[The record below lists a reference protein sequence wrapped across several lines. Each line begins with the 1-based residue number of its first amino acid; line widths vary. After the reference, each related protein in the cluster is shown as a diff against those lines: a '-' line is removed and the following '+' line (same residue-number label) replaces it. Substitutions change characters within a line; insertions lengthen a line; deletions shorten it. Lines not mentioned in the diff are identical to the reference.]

1 MNQLLEKAISIAV
14 DSHSGQVNDKAQPY
28 VLHPLRMMF
37 KAVTIEEK
45 IIAVLHDVIEK
56 PTIDLEYLRSV
67 GFSYRIVLGIDALS
81 RRPQE
86 NYDKYIDRVAENKL
100 ATKVKIIDLDDNI
113 NSLDLDKSQESKSNK
128 FLKYQK
134 ARNTLT

>member
-1 MNQLLEKAISIAV
+1 VIELLDKAISIAV
-14 DSHSGQVNDKAQPY
+14 DSHSGQVNDKSEPY

-56 PTIDLEYLRSV
+56 TTIDLEYLRSV
-67 GFSYRIVLGIDALS
+67 GFSDRIVLAIDALS

-86 NYDKYIDRVAENKL
+86 SYDKYIDRVRKNKL
-100 ATKVKIIDLDDNI
+100 ATKVKIIDLNDNI
-113 NSLDLDKSQESKSNK
+113 SSLNLCEDEGIKSNK

-134 ARNTLT
+134 ARNTLI

>member
-1 MNQLLEKAISIAV
+1 M
-14 DSHSGQVNDKAQPY
+14 
-28 VLHPLRMMF
+28 
-37 KAVTIEEK
+37 AVTIEEK

-56 PTIDLEYLRSV
+56 TTIDFEYLRSA
-67 GFSYRIVLGIDALS
+67 GFSDRIVLAIDALS

-86 NYDKYIDRVAENKL
+86 SYDRYIDRVRENKL

-113 NSLDLDKSQESKSNK
+113 SSLNLGEAEDIKSDK

-134 ARNTLT
+134 ARDTLI

>member
-56 PTIDLEYLRSV
+56 TTIDLEYLRSA
-67 GFSYRIVLGIDALS
+67 GFSDRIVLAIDALS

-86 NYDKYIDRVAENKL
+86 SYDRYIDRVRENKL
-100 ATKVKIIDLDDNI
+100 AIKVKIIDLNDNI
-113 NSLDLDKSQESKSNK
+113 SSLNLGESQDIKSNK

-134 ARNTLT
+134 ARDTLI

>member
-1 MNQLLEKAISIAV
+1 VNQLLEKAISIAV

-56 PTIDLEYLRSV
+56 TTIDLEYLRSV
-67 GFSYRIVLGIDALS
+67 GFSDRIVLGIDALS

>member
-1 MNQLLEKAISIAV
+1 MNKLLDKAISIAV
-14 DSHSGQVNDKAQPY
+14 DSHSGQVNDKAEPY

-56 PTIDLEYLRSV
+56 TTIDLEYLRSA
-67 GFSYRIVLGIDALS
+67 GFSDRIVLAIDALS

-86 NYDKYIDRVAENKL
+86 SYDRYIDRVRENKL
-100 ATKVKIIDLDDNI
+100 AIKVKIIDLDDNI
-113 NSLDLDKSQESKSNK
+113 SSLNLGESQDIKSNK

-134 ARNTLT
+134 ARDTLI

>member
-1 MNQLLEKAISIAV
+1 MNELLDKAISIAV
-14 DSHSGQVNDKAQPY
+14 DSHSGQVNDKAEPY

-37 KAVTIEEK
+37 KVVTIEEK

-56 PTIDLEYLRSV
+56 TTIDLEYLRSA
-67 GFSYRIVLGIDALS
+67 GFSDRIVLAIDALS

-86 NYDKYIDRVAENKL
+86 SYDRYIDRVRENKL
-100 ATKVKIIDLDDNI
+100 ATKIKIIDLDDNI
-113 NSLDLDKSQESKSNK
+113 SSLNLGESQNIESDK

-134 ARNTLT
+134 ARDTLI

>member
-14 DSHSGQVNDKAQPY
+14 DSHSGQVNNKAQPY

-56 PTIDLEYLRSV
+56 TTIDLEYLRSV
-67 GFSYRIVLGIDALS
+67 GFSDRIVLGIDALS

-113 NSLDLDKSQESKSNK
+113 NSLDLDRSQESKSNK

>member
-56 PTIDLEYLRSV
+56 TTIDLEYLRSV
-67 GFSYRIVLGIDALS
+67 GFSDRIVLGIDALS

>member
-56 PTIDLEYLRSV
+56 TTIDLEYLRSV
-67 GFSYRIVLGIDALS
+67 GFSDRIVLGIDALS

-134 ARNTLT
+134 ARNTLI

>member
-1 MNQLLEKAISIAV
+1 MNQLLGKAISIAV
-14 DSHSGQVNDKAQPY
+14 DSHSGQVNDKDQPY

-56 PTIDLEYLRSV
+56 TTIDLEYLRSV
-67 GFSYRIVLGIDALS
+67 GFSDRIVLGIDALS

>member
-1 MNQLLEKAISIAV
+1 MNQLLGKAISIAV

-56 PTIDLEYLRSV
+56 TTIDLEYLRSV
-67 GFSYRIVLGIDALS
+67 GFSDRIVLGIDALS

-113 NSLDLDKSQESKSNK
+113 SSLNLGKSQYIESDK

-134 ARNTLT
+134 ARDTLI

>member
-1 MNQLLEKAISIAV
+1 MNELLDKAISIAV
-14 DSHSGQVNDKAQPY
+14 NSHRGQINKNGEPY

-37 KAVTIEEK
+37 KTIIIEEK

-56 PTIDLEYLRSV
+56 TTIDLEYLRSA
-67 GFSYRIVLGIDALS
+67 GFSDRIVLAIDALS

-86 NYDKYIDRVAENKL
+86 SYDKYIDRVADNEL
-100 ATKVKIIDLDDNI
+100 ATKVKIIDLNDNI
-113 NSLDLDKSQESKSNK
+113 SSLNLGEDEGIKSNK

-134 ARNTLT
+134 AKNTLI

>member
-1 MNQLLEKAISIAV
+1 MNQLLGKAISIAV

-56 PTIDLEYLRSV
+56 TTIDLEYLRSV
-67 GFSYRIVLGIDALS
+67 GFSDRIVLGIDALS

-100 ATKVKIIDLDDNI
+100 ATKVKIIDLNDNI
-113 NSLDLDKSQESKSNK
+113 SSLNLGETEDIKSNK

-134 ARNTLT
+134 ARNTLI

>member
-1 MNQLLEKAISIAV
+1 MNQLLGKAISIAV
-14 DSHSGQVNDKAQPY
+14 DSHIGQVNDKAQPY

-56 PTIDLEYLRSV
+56 TTIDLEYLRSV
-67 GFSYRIVLGIDALS
+67 GFSDRIVLGIDALS

>member
-1 MNQLLEKAISIAV
+1 MNELLDKAISIAV
-14 DSHSGQVNDKAQPY
+14 DSHSGQVNDKAEPY

-56 PTIDLEYLRSV
+56 TTIDLEYLRSA
-67 GFSYRIVLGIDALS
+67 GFSDRIVLAIDALS

-86 NYDKYIDRVAENKL
+86 SYDRYIDRVRENEL
-100 ATKVKIIDLDDNI
+100 AIKVKIIDLDDNI
-113 NSLDLDKSQESKSNK
+113 SSLNLGKSQYTESDK

-134 ARNTLT
+134 ARDTLI

>member
-1 MNQLLEKAISIAV
+1 MNQLLEKAILIAV

-56 PTIDLEYLRSV
+56 TTIDLEYLRSV
-67 GFSYRIVLGIDALS
+67 GFSDRIVLGIDALS

-113 NSLDLDKSQESKSNK
+113 NSLDLDKFQESKSNK

-134 ARNTLT
+134 ARNRLT

>member
-1 MNQLLEKAISIAV
+1 MNELLDKAISIAV
-14 DSHSGQVNDKAQPY
+14 DSHSGQVKDNTEPY
-28 VLHPLRMMF
+28 VLHPLRVMF

-56 PTIDLEYLRSV
+56 TTIDLEYLRSA
-67 GFSYRIVLGIDALS
+67 GFSDRIVLAIDALS

-86 NYDKYIDRVAENKL
+86 SYDKYIDRVRENKL
-100 ATKVKIIDLDDNI
+100 ATKIKIIDLDDNI
-113 NSLDLDKSQESKSNK
+113 SSLNLGESQNIESDK

-134 ARNTLT
+134 ARDTLI

>member
-28 VLHPLRMMF
+28 VLHPLRRMF

-45 IIAVLHDVIEK
+45 VIAVLHDVIEK
-56 PTIDLEYLRSV
+56 TTIDLEYLRSV
-67 GFSYRIVLGIDALS
+67 GFSDRIVLGIDALS

>member
-1 MNQLLEKAISIAV
+1 MNQLLGKAISIAV

-37 KAVTIEEK
+37 KALTIEEK

-56 PTIDLEYLRSV
+56 TTIDLEYLRSV
-67 GFSYRIVLGIDALS
+67 GFSDRIVLGIDALS

>member
-56 PTIDLEYLRSV
+56 TTIDLEYLRSV
-67 GFSYRIVLGIDALS
+67 GFSDRIVLGIDALS

-100 ATKVKIIDLDDNI
+100 AIKVKIIDLDDNI

>member
-1 MNQLLEKAISIAV
+1 MNELLDKAISIAV
-14 DSHSGQVNDKAQPY
+14 DSHSGQVNAQSEPY
-28 VLHPLRMMF
+28 VLHPRRMMF
-37 KAVTIEEK
+37 MAVTIEEK

-56 PTIDLEYLRSV
+56 TTIDLEYLRSV
-67 GFSYRIVLGIDALS
+67 GFSDRIVLGIDALS

>member
-1 MNQLLEKAISIAV
+1 MNELLDKAISIAV
-14 DSHSGQVNDKAQPY
+14 DSHSGQVNEKTEPY

-56 PTIDLEYLRSV
+56 TTIDLEYLRSV
-67 GFSYRIVLGIDALS
+67 GFSDRIVLGIDALS

>member
-1 MNQLLEKAISIAV
+1 VNQLLEKAISIAV

-56 PTIDLEYLRSV
+56 TTIDLEYLRSV
-67 GFSYRIVLGIDALS
+67 GFSDRIVLGIDALS

-113 NSLDLDKSQESKSNK
+113 NSLDLDRSQESKSNK

>member
-1 MNQLLEKAISIAV
+1 MDEKLDKAISIAV
-14 DSHSGQVNDKAQPY
+14 SSHSGQVNDKAEPY

-37 KAVTIEEK
+37 KAVTTEEK

-56 PTIDLEYLRSV
+56 TTIDLEYLRSA
-67 GFSYRIVLGIDALS
+67 GFTDRIVFAIDALS
-81 RRPQE
+81 RRPE
-86 NYDKYIDRVAENKL
+86 ESYDKYIDRVRENKL

-113 NSLDLDKSQESKSNK
+113 SSLNLGEAKDIKSNK

-134 ARNTLT
+134 ARDTLI

>member
-1 MNQLLEKAISIAV
+1 VNQLLEKAISIAV

-56 PTIDLEYLRSV
+56 TTIDLEYLRSV
-67 GFSYRIVLGIDALS
+67 GFSDRIVLGIDALS

-86 NYDKYIDRVAENKL
+86 NYDKYIDRVSENKL

>member
-56 PTIDLEYLRSV
+56 TTIDLEYLRSA
-67 GFSYRIVLGIDALS
+67 GFTDRIVFAIYALS
-81 RRPQE
+81 RRPE
-86 NYDKYIDRVAENKL
+86 ESYDRYIDRVRENEL
-100 ATKVKIIDLDDNI
+100 AIKVKIIDLDDNI
-113 NSLDLDKSQESKSNK
+113 SSLNLGKSQDIKSNK

-134 ARNTLT
+134 ARDTLI

>member
-1 MNQLLEKAISIAV
+1 VNELLDKAISIAV
-14 DSHSGQVNDKAQPY
+14 DSHSGQVNDKSEPY

-56 PTIDLEYLRSV
+56 TTIDLEYLRSV
-67 GFSYRIVLGIDALS
+67 GFSDRIVLAIDALS

-86 NYDKYIDRVAENKL
+86 SYDKYIDRVRKNKL
-100 ATKVKIIDLDDNI
+100 ATKVKIIDLNDNI
-113 NSLDLDKSQESKSNK
+113 SSLNLCEDEGIKSNK

-134 ARNTLT
+134 ARNTLI

>member
-1 MNQLLEKAISIAV
+1 VNQLLEKAISIAV
-14 DSHSGQVNDKAQPY
+14 DSHSGQVNNKAQPY

-56 PTIDLEYLRSV
+56 TTIDLEYLRSV
-67 GFSYRIVLGIDALS
+67 GFSDRIVLGIDALS

-113 NSLDLDKSQESKSNK
+113 NSLDLDRSQESKSNK

>member
-1 MNQLLEKAISIAV
+1 MNELLDKAISIAV
-14 DSHSGQVNDKAQPY
+14 DSHSGQVNDKSQPY

-56 PTIDLEYLRSV
+56 TTIDLEYLRST
-67 GFSYRIVLGIDALS
+67 GFSDRIVMAIDALS

-86 NYDKYIDRVAENKL
+86 SYDKYIDRVSENKL
-100 ATKVKIIDLDDNI
+100 ATYI
-113 NSLDLDKSQESKSNK
+113 
-128 FLKYQK
+128 
-134 ARNTLT
+134 

>member
-1 MNQLLEKAISIAV
+1 MNQLLDKAISIAV

-56 PTIDLEYLRSV
+56 TTIDLEYLRSV
-67 GFSYRIVLGIDALS
+67 GFSDRIVQGIDALS
-81 RRPQE
+81 RRPRE

-100 ATKVKIIDLDDNI
+100 AIKVKIIDLDDNI

>member
-1 MNQLLEKAISIAV
+1 MNQLLGKAISIAV

-56 PTIDLEYLRSV
+56 TTIDLEYLRSA
-67 GFSYRIVLGIDALS
+67 GFSDRIVLAIDSLS

-86 NYDKYIDRVAENKL
+86 SYDKYIDRVAENKL
-100 ATKVKIIDLDDNI
+100 ARKVKIIDLNDNI
-113 NSLDLDKSQESKSNK
+113 SSLNLGEAEDVKLNK

-134 ARNTLT
+134 ARNTLI

>member
-56 PTIDLEYLRSV
+56 TTIDLEYLRSA
-67 GFSYRIVLGIDALS
+67 GFSDRIVLAIDALS

-86 NYDKYIDRVAENKL
+86 SYDKYIDRVRENKL
-100 ATKVKIIDLDDNI
+100 AIKVKIIDLDDNI
-113 NSLDLDKSQESKSNK
+113 SSLNLGESQNIESDK

-134 ARNTLT
+134 ARDTLI

>member
-56 PTIDLEYLRSV
+56 TTIDLEYLRSV
-67 GFSYRIVLGIDALS
+67 GFSDRIILGIDALS

-86 NYDKYIDRVAENKL
+86 NYDKYIDRVSENKL